1 MKKRWSTL
9 VIALALVAGLAGCD
23 TQEKSDAPSTTDK
36 VVATEQAVS
45 TPDPTQEPT
54 PEPTEEAKD
63 GYGVGE
69 RAEAEGVAVTLREV
83 EESSGSDFFKP
94 EDGKVFLICHFD
106 IENNTDEELAIS
118 SILSF
123 NAYVDDYATSLSLSA
138 TVASSDTQ
146 LDGSV
151 AAGKKLAGVV
161 GYEVAQDWSELEV
174 TFKPNVWND
183 KGLKFVAEKG

>member
-1 MKKRWSTL
+1 MKKRWLTL
-9 VIALALVAGLAGCD
+9 AVALALVAGLSGCD
-23 TQEKSDAPSTTDK
+23 TQEKPDAPSATDK
-36 VVATEQAVS
+36 SIATEQATP
-45 TPDPTQEPT
+45 TPDLTQEPT

-69 RAEAEGVAVTLREV
+69 RAEAEGVAVTLTEV
-83 EESSGSDFFKP
+83 EESNGSDFFTP

-106 IENNTDEELAIS
+106 IENNSDEELAIS

-123 NAYVDDYATSLSLSA
+123 DAYVDDYATSLSLSA

-151 AAGKKLAGVV
+151 AAGKKLAGVI

-174 TFKPNVWND
+174 TFKPNVWSG